1 MLPRT
6 RDELS
11 NILVN
16 ITEIQ
21 RMQGRL
27 ADARSNCDKAIA
39 IREALIQEFP
49 ETRNLREKM
58 GECWLRSGQVRAA
71 AGDSKGA
78 IADWRRALAF
88 YETVSKPQGDI
99 VVYEAGCHALLS
111 RAADMSGSGITAPER
126 HSEAEKAMA
135 ILRRLIAGGYHAPHL
150 RSESSLEPLHARDD
164 FQLLLMDVA
173 FPADPFSKDAN
184 EGGQKGRG

>member
-1 MLPRT
+1 
-6 RDELS
+6 
-11 NILVN
+11 
-16 ITEIQ
+16 
-21 RMQGRL
+21 MQGRL
-27 ADARSNCDKAIA
+27 AEARSNCDRAIA

-49 ETRNLREKM
+49 QTRNLREKM
-58 GECWLRSGQVRAA
+58 GECWLRLGQAREA

-88 YETVSKPQGDI
+88 YETISKPQGDI

-111 RAADMSGSGITAPER
+111 RAADMTGSGISGPEA

-135 ILRRLIAGGYHAPHL
+135 ILRRLVAGGYHAPHL

-173 FPADPFSKDAN
+173 FPAEPFSKVT
-184 EGGQKGRG
+184 ETGP